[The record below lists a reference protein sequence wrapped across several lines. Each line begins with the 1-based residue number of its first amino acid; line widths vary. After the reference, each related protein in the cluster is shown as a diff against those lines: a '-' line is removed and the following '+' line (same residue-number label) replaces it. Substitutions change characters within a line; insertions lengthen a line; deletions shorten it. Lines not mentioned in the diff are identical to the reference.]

1 MKHYQVWN
9 EQKGFWNR
17 FFELS
22 FSSGR
27 SQTSDFAFP
36 ECLTNYTL
44 HPIPCD
50 MATSSIDIDFQ
61 SLGTR
66 CIEICSASMSSGLVV
81 KMSLSIGPDFSFNF
95 CSEKNGCQPL
105 PAELKKSEKSTRKS
119 KSPSTRRRDLH
130 RLAAFRN
137 KKAVSPGEPVT
148 VDCSLVDLPRVTAT
162 SQKESTN
169 KVTSLDR
176 RSPDLDPKEFICDL
190 SVPPTASFDP
200 DILPSDNKDKTSLC
214 VCLSTPCVCLL
225 AAKPLSP
232 VPNLKILRTK
242 DGWKSQLV
250 SQICGN
256 CDKPFLNSKHI
267 CDDKSEADEEDKN
280 TPRNNMSGP
289 DEEEFY
295 HDNPMHP
302 DCIAAIVQPVQQCAH
317 Q

>member
-1 MKHYQVWN
+1 M
-9 EQKGFWNR
+9 
-17 FFELS
+17 S

-36 ECLTNYTL
+36 ECLTNSTL

-50 MATSSIDIDFQ
+50 MGTSSIDIDFQ

-95 CSEKNGCQPL
+95 CSDKNGSLPL
-105 PAELKKSEKSTRKS
+105 PADEKKSEKSKKKS
-119 KSPSTRRRDLH
+119 KSPSTRRRDFI
-130 RLAAFRN
+130 RLTAFRN
-137 KKAVSPGEPVT
+137 KKVVSPGAPEAVNR
-148 VDCSLVDLPRVTAT
+148 SLVDLSRVTANHQEDTNQLT
-162 SQKESTN
+162 SIDCQS
-169 KVTSLDR
+169 SD
-176 RSPDLDPKEFICDL
+176 SDPKEVSCGH
-190 SVPPTASFDP
+190 SVPPSASSDP
-200 DILPSDNKDKTSLC
+200 DILPSDYNDKTNCLC
-214 VCLSTPCVCLL
+214 VCLSTPCVCLP

-232 VPNLKILRTK
+232 VPNLKISRTK
-242 DGWKSQLV
+242 DGWKSQRV

-267 CDDKSEADEEDKN
+267 CDDKSEADEEDRN
-280 TPRNNMSGP
+280 TPSNNRSGP
-289 DEEEFY
+289 DEEEAY
-295 HDNPMHP
+295 YDNPMHP

>member
-1 MKHYQVWN
+1 
-9 EQKGFWNR
+9 
-17 FFELS
+17 
-22 FSSGR
+22 
-27 SQTSDFAFP
+27 
-36 ECLTNYTL
+36 
-44 HPIPCD
+44 
-50 MATSSIDIDFQ
+50 
-61 SLGTR
+61 
-66 CIEICSASMSSGLVV
+66 MSSGLVV

-200 DILPSDNKDKTSLC
+200 DNNDKTSLC

-232 VPNLKILRTK
+232 VPNLKIRRTK

-267 CDDKSEADEEDKN
+267 CDDKSEVDEED
-280 TPRNNMSGP
+280 TPRNIMFGT
-289 DEEEFY
+289 DEEEFHY
-295 HDNPMHP
+295 DNP
-302 DCIAAIVQPVQQCAH
+302 DCRAAIAQSVQQCS
-317 Q
+317 QQ